1 MAEENASGSNP
12 PGHESAKLAPE
23 VALPASPPRSD
34 TSARQDTLVGQR
46 LASYEILSRVAR
58 GGMGV
63 VYRARHVYIDKI
75 VAVKV
80 LDPALAQRPDLIERF
95 RTEAQSLARVEHE
108 NVVKVIDILE
118 DKGVHFIVMDFAEGI
133 NLRNM
138 VKETGPLTSVELL
151 SVARQTAE
159 ALYAAHR
166 EGILHRDIKPE
177 NLIRNARGRCK
188 LADFGLAGDL
198 RLIAEGHEGPLNF
211 GTPAYSAPEVLRRRV
226 PDRRSDI
233 FSYGATMYHLATGEP
248 PFGHSGL
255 QQIMLRQKQGAELL
269 DGRREDLPVKLC
281 KLIMD
286 CLALEPAQRPDSFS
300 EILERLPRRAH
311 TRVAGATATA
321 TEPTDNLATASA
333 PLPPEPAPAPNRAA
347 GVGVLVLALAA
358 AALVA
363 FLVWQQFR
371 SGPAAPNLANVAAPG
386 NNGESLLPAPSNLAT
401 NGPPANGP
409 GLTFLPEDEAYAA
422 AELDSRTAL
431 SRADYVA
438 AFAAFAAFLGKY
450 PASRYIDQAR
460 QAQKDVQSR
469 VQQLR
474 QQEMRK
480 AREASDEALK
490 ERRTAD
496 ALAALARF
504 PAELLKPLFEGEEIE
519 SAQLL
524 ETQRQ
529 VVIAAEAGDLAR
541 LFEQADSWRKTWRED
556 AEGGE
561 GVSETRRLR
570 AAPMLLKER
579 DLLEAF
585 LPGRTQDTQDK
596 VSKRLAGLRK
606 QLETSHQNAMLAF
619 NSWRQFVGGLRAD
632 WALQGVQ
639 LADAVAPLLA
649 NRDFEAARKRLDELT
664 QKCTLARQA
673 LAAATKGE
681 VGARVLERREVEDLL
696 KRLRDDI
703 SLAEKCNLAM
713 QGALRRN
720 KLSGTSTDYR
730 VHSGYDT
737 DGKRSSKIDRYTGRV
752 LGVTQTD
759 FEIETDAGRVTLK
772 LDLLTIDSVRALLKP
787 SRNFD
792 EQLSLIAWL
801 VAQGKGDLAGVE
813 EARIARLSDVPNDV
827 LVRMRE
833 LVAAGRLAPAALRR
847 LAYMAVIE
855 GKMTT
860 PADAALW
867 PESSL
872 ESQLVVAQARASDAT
887 ADSAAAYIALVRD
900 VADPELVHLE
910 TLSRALAAADA
921 PVNDLKLRL
930 ALEPWDA
937 RAHAQV
943 ARGNFRAGAVDQA
956 KLQAQRALLID
967 PSCEEAWTLLKEIG

>member
-1 MAEENASGSNP
+1 MADENASDSKP

-23 VALPASPPRSD
+23 VALPVSPPRSD

-138 VKETGPLTSVELL
+138 VKETGPLTPTELL

-233 FSYGATMYHLATGEP
+233 YSYGATMYHLATGEP

-269 DGRREDLPVKLC
+269 DGRREDLPPKLC

-286 CLALEPAQRPDSFS
+286 CLALDPAQRPDSFS

-311 TRVAGATATA
+311 TRAAGTTATS

-333 PLPPEPAPAPNRAA
+333 PLPPATTAAPSRAVGA
-347 GVGVLVLALAA
+347 GVLALALAA

-363 FLVWQQFR
+363 FLAWQQFK
-371 SGPAAPNLANVAAPG
+371 GEPADNSQANVAQSG
-386 NNGESLLPAPSNLAT
+386 NGAVQPQ
-401 NGPPANGP
+401 PPANGVSNVPASNGP
-409 GLTFLPEDEAYAA
+409 GPAFLPEDEAYAA

-438 AFAAFAAFLGKY
+438 AYASFGSFLGKY
-450 PASRYIDQAR
+450 PASRYAGQAR
-460 QAQKDVQSR
+460 QGQKDVQSR

-474 QQEMRK
+474 QQEYRK

-490 ERRTAD
+490 EQRTAD

-504 PAELLKPLFEGEEIE
+504 PAELLQPLFEGEEIE
-519 SAQLL
+519 SVQLL

-541 LFEQADSWRKTWRED
+541 LFEQADSYRKAWRED

-561 GVSETRRLR
+561 AVSESRRLR
-570 AAPMLLKER
+570 AAPSLLRER

-596 VSKRLAGLRK
+596 VNKRLAGLRK
-606 QLETSHQNAMLAF
+606 QLETSHQNAMLSF
-619 NSWRQFVGGLRAD
+619 NGWRQFVSGLRAD

-639 LADAVAPLLA
+639 LADAITPLLA
-649 NRDFEAARKRLDELT
+649 NRDFEGARKRLDELI
-664 QKCTLARQA
+664 QKCTVSRQA
-673 LAAATKGE
+673 VAAAASHE
-681 VGARVLERREVEDLL
+681 VAARVLERREVEDLL
-696 KRLRDDI
+696 KKLKDDV

-730 VHSGYDT
+730 VHSGYEP
-737 DGKRSSKIDRYTGRV
+737 DGKRSSRIDRYTGRV
-752 LGVTQTD
+752 LSVTQTE
-759 FEIETDAGRVTLK
+759 FELETDAGRVTLK
-772 LDLLTIDSVRALLKP
+772 LDLLTIDSVRAMLKP

-801 VAQGKGDLAGVE
+801 VAQGKTDLAGAE
-813 EARIARLSDVPNDV
+813 EVRIARMADVPNDV
-827 LVRMRE
+827 IVRMRD
-833 LVAAGRLAPAALRR
+833 LVAGGRPAPAALRR
-847 LAYMAVIE
+847 LTYMAVIA
-855 GKMTT
+855 GKLKAPVGSTIWT
-860 PADAALW
+860 EATVEFQLHAAQTLAADGTA
-867 PESSL
+867 ES
-872 ESQLVVAQARASDAT
+872 ARA
-887 ADSAAAYIALVRD
+887 YILLVRD

-910 TLSRALAAADA
+910 TLARALVAADA
-921 PVNDLKLRL
+921 PVSDLQLRL

-937 RAHAQV
+937 QAHAQL
-943 ARGNFRAGAVDQA
+943 ARGHLRAGATDLA
-956 KLQAQRALLID
+956 KLEAQRALLID
-967 PSCEEAWTLLKEIG
+967 PSCEEAWQLLKEIG